1 MKKPKPLQPYHR
13 TAYYPNTIDPDGLII
28 FLDLDNFEVGMSMFI
43 PALNLAEAKRQV
55 KMLAKDKDW
64 KVAFADRI
72 EGSRLGIRFWRL
84 L

>member
-1 MKKPKPLQPYHR
+1 
-13 TAYYPNTIDPDGLII
+13 
-28 FLDLDNFEVGMSMFI
+28 MFI

-64 KVAFADRI
+64 KVVFADRI